1 MKSIK
6 ILASALAVAALVLS
20 GCVKN
25 TINEVG
31 IDNSK
36 AGVTDLNYDAIDH
49 ASDQITLRWSA
60 EAALAAGATSFSAQ
74 LSETL
79 DGKGVD
85 MYDATKGVTVKA
97 TEETE
102 YKVTLKGQV
111 IGKKYY
117 VRVRANYPRSKYSP
131 WTYICDE
138 AGNPLIY
145 KVGRGMIPE
154 GPEEPYLYKVT
165 PTSTGI
171 IVKWDNIE
179 GAANYHIEFKKA
191 AEAEWVDSVIA
202 AGNTVL
208 KIKGLPSETEY
219 NVRACTEFTDASRSI
234 YTETFTVKTR
244 MPGSFPKTM
253 ATAQELIDWL
263 EGGIVEAEVADT
275 YGITQDIDLAGQT
288 FVAMDENFMGTFT
301 GNGHTVKGVSA
312 TVFYKNEGTIKDV
325 KIQMN
330 DQTFDGNE
338 YAALVPENLGTISG
352 VEVKAKISCPSVT
365 DGEIHVGGIT
375 VINRGTIE
383 NTVFDGSISVS
394 GKAISSAVIIGGIA
408 ALDLDGGVITGSTNK
423 AGITLSASD
432 TFTGFGVA
440 GIVGF
445 LDGQVID
452 CTNEG
457 ALSASASYAK
467 GKCTVYKIGSGL
479 PGIGG
484 IVAYSVP
491 GSTATKFL
499 IKGCTNNGGIS
510 YGLSAIDKYTS
521 SYNRNQ
527 FGGIVANPNGNVEDC
542 TNNGKVNISVK
553 TSTGAAHTAEHI
565 VCVGGI
571 GGGDY
576 FAGNDGAG
584 AAATQYVTSYINCV
598 NNGEIAIDTD
608 VNSSNSAVGGICGW
622 PGVEAARDNVTS
634 GCTNNGKLVLN
645 GCGKVRMGGIH
656 GGIGN
661 IENSINNGSVIIE
674 TADVTSCIG
683 GISGFMSQAL
693 YIKNCES
700 YGSVISNIASTQGVG
715 GLVGNQGNAKSEV
728 TGCKVRC
735 KVVNGDVD
743 NTGMLVGYWNGTS
756 NKCIYGSAAAPISVA
771 GKISIGGVPTALTS
785 ANYTSYLQ
793 GSRNASG
800 HDINTVFDPT
810 PYVDPD
816 GGGSD
821 EPVVEK
827 LGTPQNV
834 AVEML
839 YNSAIVTWDAVSG
852 AEWYCVEYKIA
863 GTEGEWTV
871 IDRIEATECTIDG
884 ALEHGKTYAFR
895 VKAFSTNA
903 SAYSEEATE
912 DTYEEVIIAKPV
924 FKGVPDVTSAAAK
937 VAWEP
942 VENAVVY
949 YVQYKKADVEA
960 WNTPAEVEATE
971 YTVTGLEESTEY
983 QIRVKAVGAG
993 LNEGEWN
1000 DPITIRTVGPQKV
1013 TINTADEFTEWI
1025 NNTAATWGE
1034 SDQVTLGADIDMTG
1048 KTINPTSYAGIF
1060 NGNGKTI
1067 KNLVATLPI
1076 FTTTGGPIKDF
1087 TIDESCTLTIPASG
1101 NVGIIGTS
1109 AGAVEGI
1116 TCSATIVTP
1125 VKVTAAYHLGAIVGE
1140 STGTVK
1146 GCTNNSAIKFDL
1158 SANAGSHSIGGVVGY
1173 FDVAKG
1179 VVAVENCTNNGEI
1192 QFKVT
1197 GTPKNDY
1204 IGGVVGST
1212 AVHKRASVVYGGTV
1226 KGCVNTG
1233 KVSQVWTLS
1242 ASGSYCNVGG
1252 VAGYIEG
1259 DIENCEN
1266 SGEVSIISPDDVSAS
1281 STRPAIGGVCGYIG
1295 YNAKSCTNKGVVTAK
1310 GVYAAGTEGNAG
1322 ALGCHQPLFGG
1333 VFGGAGIAY
1342 QAAASEGAIE
1352 DCHNKANVSFVVEQK
1367 KDGGTQS
1374 RLGGIVG
1381 YSSVPLTGCTNTG
1394 ALTFK
1399 PGHAKSMMGGIV
1411 GYACKDVTS
1420 CINEGRL
1427 DYNGRADELVPAD
1440 ANASGQIYL
1449 AGIVGY
1455 TAEVVIAIKNCENKA
1470 PLTYTGQNATAV
1482 WNYFGGMIGH
1492 YGTGGITIEG
1502 CKNSGEMTV
1511 NAPCSLRFGGMAGAF
1526 NGTMTSCTFT
1536 GALKADKIGG
1546 DSSHIAQIGALAG
1559 YSNAVFNS
1567 NNSQGTITTS
1577 DVEAGY
1583 VGGVAGD
1590 YGGTGAT
1597 WDGNQVNTQITT
1609 TLPVGSVL
1617 GEFDADAAEG
1627 TTYALHFINGI
1638 FGEKVSTLPL
1648 CGALKGH
1655 TLDTEAPAPAS
1666 K

>member
-263 EGGIVEAEVADT
+263 EGGIVEAEAADT

-912 DTYEEVIIAKPV
+912 DTYEEVNFEKPV
-924 FKGVPDVTSAAAK
+924 LDPAIFDIAPKQITVKWTGVVKATGYTVKYRSTADGAAWTEKK
-937 VAWEP
+937 VEDP
-942 VENAVVY
+942 L
-949 YVQYKKADVEA
+949 
-960 WNTPAEVEATE
+960 AESYE
-971 YTVTGLEESTEY
+971 VTGLKPLSDYYFT
-983 QIRVKAVGAG
+983 IRV
-993 LNEGEWN
+993 EGEGGNASEWA
-1000 DPITIRTVGPQKV
+1000 DSVVASTTGIVYTYPL
-1013 TINTADEFTEWI
+1013 TINNAEEFVDWLSMGAMNAIATDE
-1025 NNTAATWGE
+1025 
-1034 SDQVTLGADIDMTG
+1034 VTLAADVDVTG
-1048 KTINPTSYAGIF
+1048 LPLEAAESFAGIF
-1060 NGNGKTI
+1060 NGNGKTVTVNTNNALFS
-1067 KNLVATLPI
+1067 KL
-1076 FTTTGGPIKDF
+1076 TGTIKDLTVAGTVAQSYSADDAAGHPLAAIVLVSDGGIITGCTNKAAVSMTSTGVLGSPVVAGVAAYQREGTF
-1087 TIDESCTLTIPASG
+1087 ENNANAGKITVKHAGTSSTTITGFDRKPFCVMAGVLGILVNTTMTGCDNTGDVLVECSAAGKIGARHYVAGVLGTPEKWSTVKSCNNKAAVTVNFSNDGTG
-1101 NVGIIGTS
+1101 KQVWVGGIIGGRNADYTTLD
-1109 AGAVEGI
+1109 G
-1116 TCSATIVTP
+1116 CS
-1125 VKVTAAYHLGAIVGE
+1125 
-1140 STGTVK
+1140 
-1146 GCTNNSAIKFDL
+1146 
-1158 SANAGSHSIGGVVGY
+1158 SIEDCVNEGVVTLRSDYVGANNY
-1173 FDVAKG
+1173 LAG
-1179 VVAVENCTNNGEI
+1179 IAGQALVESPNKDTKTPSEYGSIKNCTNKGKLI
-1192 QFKVT
+1192 S
-1197 GTPKNDY
+1197 
-1204 IGGVVGST
+1204 GGLGQI
-1212 AVHKRASVVYGGTV
+1212 RLGGISGGAATCD
-1226 KGCVNTG
+1226 GCRN
-1233 KVSQVWTLS
+1233 
-1242 ASGSYCNVGG
+1242 
-1252 VAGYIEG
+1252 EG
-1259 DIENCEN
+1259 DIEVGH
-1266 SGEVSIISPDDVSAS
+1266 SGK
-1281 STRPAIGGVCGYIG
+1281 GGVGGLIG
-1295 YNAKSCTNKGVVTAK
+1295 YPTQDYHPVTNSSNTGNITVLESANVAFGV
-1310 GVYAAGTEGNAG
+1310 GG
-1322 ALGCHQPLFGG
+1322 LFGQ
-1333 VFGGAGIAY
+1333 GGNTKQNYAGCAVNCTITAPENVWAGIVLGTANTLGSGKTIVLGTADSPFKVKGTVNGNVL
-1342 QAAASEGAIE
+1342 AADNYTSYLVG
-1352 DCHNKANVSFVVEQK
+1352 
-1367 KDGGTQS
+1367 DGGT
-1374 RLGGIVG
+1374 
-1381 YSSVPLTGCTNTG
+1381 
-1394 ALTFK
+1394 
-1399 PGHAKSMMGGIV
+1399 
-1411 GYACKDVTS
+1411 
-1420 CINEGRL
+1420 
-1427 DYNGRADELVPAD
+1427 
-1440 ANASGQIYL
+1440 
-1449 AGIVGY
+1449 
-1455 TAEVVIAIKNCENKA
+1455 TA
-1470 PLTYTGQNATAV
+1470 
-1482 WNYFGGMIGH
+1482 
-1492 YGTGGITIEG
+1492 
-1502 CKNSGEMTV
+1502 
-1511 NAPCSLRFGGMAGAF
+1511 
-1526 NGTMTSCTFT
+1526 
-1536 GALKADKIGG
+1536 
-1546 DSSHIAQIGALAG
+1546 
-1559 YSNAVFNS
+1559 
-1567 NNSQGTITTS
+1567 
-1577 DVEAGY
+1577 
-1583 VGGVAGD
+1583 GGVID
-1590 YGGTGAT
+1590 
-1597 WDGNQVNTQITT
+1597 TT
-1609 TLPVGSVL
+1609 NVQ
-1617 GEFDADAAEG
+1617 
-1627 TTYALHFINGI
+1627 
-1638 FGEKVSTLPL
+1638 FGE
-1648 CGALKGH
+1648 
-1655 TLDTEAPAPAS
+1655 
-1666 K
+1666 

>member
-191 AEAEWVDSVIA
+191 AEAEWVDSVVA

-244 MPGSFPKTM
+244 KPGSFPKQM

-263 EGGIVEAEVADT
+263 EGGIVEAEPTDT
-275 YGITQDIDLAGQT
+275 YEITQDIDLGGQT

-330 DQTFDGNE
+330 DQTFAGNE
-338 YAALVPENLGTISG
+338 FAAFVPENLGTISG

-383 NTVFDGSISVS
+383 NTVFDGSISVA

-408 ALDLDGGVITGSTNK
+408 ALDLDGGVVTGSTNK
-423 AGITLSASD
+423 AGITLSASN

-457 ALSASASYAK
+457 ALSASASYAN
-467 GKCTVYKIGSGL
+467 GKCTVYKIGDGL

-491 GSTATKFL
+491 GSTANKFL

-521 SYNRNQ
+521 NYNRNQ

-542 TNNGKVNISVK
+542 TNNGKINVSVK

-565 VCVGGI
+565 ICVGGI

-576 FAGNDGAG
+576 FGGNDGAG
-584 AAATQYVTSYINCV
+584 AAATGDITNYINCV

-608 VNSSNSAVGGICGW
+608 VVKSNSAVGGICGW
-622 PGVEAARDNVTS
+622 PGVESARANKTS

-656 GGIGN
+656 GGLGN

-700 YGSVISNIASTQGVG
+700 YGSVISNIASPQGVG

-771 GKISIGGVPTALTS
+771 GKISIGGVATALTS
-785 ANYTSYLQ
+785 GNYTTFLQ

-800 HDINTVFDPT
+800 HEINTVFDTT

-816 GGGSD
+816 DGGD

-852 AEWYCVEYKIA
+852 AEWYSVEYKIA

-895 VKAFSTNA
+895 VKAFSANA

-912 DTYEEVIIAKPV
+912 DTYEEVNFEKPV
-924 FKGVPDVTSAAAK
+924 LNPAIFDIAPKQITVKWTGVVKATGYTVKYRSTADGAAWTEKK
-937 VAWEP
+937 VEDP
-942 VENAVVY
+942 L
-949 YVQYKKADVEA
+949 
-960 WNTPAEVEATE
+960 AESYA
-971 YTVTGLEESTEY
+971 VTGLKPLSDYYFT
-983 QIRVKAVGAG
+983 IRV
-993 LNEGEWN
+993 EGEGGNASEWA
-1000 DPITIRTVGPQKV
+1000 DSVVASTTGIVYTYPL
-1013 TINTADEFTEWI
+1013 TINNAEEFVEWLSMGAI
-1025 NNTAATWGE
+1025 NAAAG
-1034 SDQVTLGADIDMTG
+1034 DVVTLGADIDM
-1048 KTINPTSYAGIF
+1048 AGLTLESAESF
-1060 NGNGKTI
+1060 AGTFDGNGKTI
-1067 KNLVATLPI
+1067 KNLAASAPLFKSNSGT
-1076 FTTTGGPIKDF
+1076 IKNF
-1087 TIDESCTLTIPASG
+1087 TIDATCSYTVGVKEFAPFVGENSGTVSGLTNKASISLEGNPASASLIAGVVAANVGTFENCVNEGAIVINAGTATVSGAQVAGVVAYSETAISGCTNRGKVSLTGGLAKKVVVRNANKAGSIPCLVGGIVAICVYDAPISNCENYGEIDYSMTTIEKISG
-1101 NVGIIGTS
+1101 NVNRNQVAGIAAAPCGTITGCNNH
-1109 AGAVEGI
+1109 GAVN
-1116 TCSATIVTP
+1116 
-1125 VKVTAAYHLGAIVGE
+1125 VTAVASDGSLVSANEYLVGAAGISGGDYFAYSKDASVVQNCTNIKNCVNDGTITVRCGATKANSTVGGIVAWPGKE
-1140 STGTVK
+1140 DATQITVRENCENKGDIIIRGGMKVRAGGVQGGSGAVK
-1146 GCTNNSAIKFDL
+1146 GCKNSGNIYMYD
-1158 SANAGSHSIGGVVGY
+1158 SAQSCPVGGVVGY
-1173 FDVAKG
+1173 INGAANPHTVTNCENTGSVNICCANNKYAPALLVGGFGGEKVPSVESWLGNKISGTIHTATETAGLIVGSFTSQLNDGANFNLSAEVAAG
-1179 VVAVENCTNNGEI
+1179 TSMTYGMTLTGETLSDGTT
-1192 QFKVT
+1192 VT
-1197 GTPKNDY
+1197 ITKAEDITPETVFGNSGGGRTPKN
-1204 IGGVVGST
+1204 
-1212 AVHKRASVVYGGTV
+1212 GTV
-1226 KGCVNTG
+1226 DLT
-1233 KVSQVWTLS
+1233 
-1242 ASGSYCNVGG
+1242 NV
-1252 VAGYIEG
+1252 
-1259 DIENCEN
+1259 
-1266 SGEVSIISPDDVSAS
+1266 
-1281 STRPAIGGVCGYIG
+1281 
-1295 YNAKSCTNKGVVTAK
+1295 
-1310 GVYAAGTEGNAG
+1310 
-1322 ALGCHQPLFGG
+1322 
-1333 VFGGAGIAY
+1333 
-1342 QAAASEGAIE
+1342 
-1352 DCHNKANVSFVVEQK
+1352 
-1367 KDGGTQS
+1367 
-1374 RLGGIVG
+1374 
-1381 YSSVPLTGCTNTG
+1381 
-1394 ALTFK
+1394 
-1399 PGHAKSMMGGIV
+1399 
-1411 GYACKDVTS
+1411 
-1420 CINEGRL
+1420 
-1427 DYNGRADELVPAD
+1427 
-1440 ANASGQIYL
+1440 
-1449 AGIVGY
+1449 
-1455 TAEVVIAIKNCENKA
+1455 
-1470 PLTYTGQNATAV
+1470 
-1482 WNYFGGMIGH
+1482 
-1492 YGTGGITIEG
+1492 
-1502 CKNSGEMTV
+1502 TV
-1511 NAPCSLRFGGMAGAF
+1511 
-1526 NGTMTSCTFT
+1526 
-1536 GALKADKIGG
+1536 K
-1546 DSSHIAQIGALAG
+1546 
-1559 YSNAVFNS
+1559 
-1567 NNSQGTITTS
+1567 
-1577 DVEAGY
+1577 
-1583 VGGVAGD
+1583 
-1590 YGGTGAT
+1590 
-1597 WDGNQVNTQITT
+1597 
-1609 TLPVGSVL
+1609 
-1617 GEFDADAAEG
+1617 
-1627 TTYALHFINGI
+1627 
-1638 FGEKVSTLPL
+1638 
-1648 CGALKGH
+1648 
-1655 TLDTEAPAPAS
+1655 
-1666 K
+1666 